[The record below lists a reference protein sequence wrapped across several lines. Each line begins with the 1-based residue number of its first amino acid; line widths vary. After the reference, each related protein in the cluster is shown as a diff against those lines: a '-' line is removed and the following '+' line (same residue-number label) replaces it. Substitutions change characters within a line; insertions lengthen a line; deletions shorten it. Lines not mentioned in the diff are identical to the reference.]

1 MPSILC
7 AMGDNPFPITPSEKH
22 GPLLGGPWG
31 DEIRSTKS
39 SSAHRQYISALQEND
54 EFKALPESQRVYV
67 LTAARNTVAAVD
79 VENGNTPPSE
89 YLEVVRHAPIV
100 SVDLIIFDG
109 EGRVLVGRRANAP
122 ARGTLFV
129 PGGRVRK
136 DESMSQAVARIADAE
151 LGIAVSGEDAAL
163 HGVYQHLYPDNWS
176 NEEFGTHYVCFAHT
190 LTLSRVPAC
199 LASMCDDQHEELKWL
214 TPEETVA
221 SREVHPYVRN
231 YFHPA
236 PWNRIA

>member
-1 MPSILC
+1 MS
-7 AMGDNPFPITPSEKH
+7 DNPFPIVPSERY
-22 GPLLGGPWG
+22 GSLLSGPWG

-39 SSAHRQYISALQEND
+39 SSAHRQYIAALQENN
-54 EFKALPESQRVYV
+54 EFNALSESQQLNV

-79 VENGNTPPSE
+79 VENGNTPPPE

-100 SVDLIIFDG
+100 SADLLIFDG
-109 EGRVLVGRRANAP
+109 EGRLLVGRRTNAP

-136 DESMSQAVARIADAE
+136 DESMSQAVVRIADAE
-151 LGIAVSGEDAAL
+151 LGIAVSGEDATI
-163 HGVYQHLYPDNWS
+163 HGVYQHLYNDNWS

-190 LTLSRVPAC
+190 LTLSHVPPG
-199 LASMCDDQHEELKWL
+199 LASGCDDQHEELRWL
-214 TPEETVA
+214 CPEEIVA
-221 SREVHPYVRN
+221 SKEVHPYVRN

-236 PWNRIA
+236 PWNRIT